1 MNCYLPSLEGGDDLA
16 IVHFV
21 NYKKPQISD
30 TMAFVLRYTMQDKK
44 TVADDGNKYITGV
57 NCTPQSAY
65 TEFNNTKRLYG
76 KTDSRLFYHFVH
88 SFSVDE
94 NISPQT
100 AHEIAVRFAEE
111 TEKFQGFEIV
121 VSTHFDRDHIHSHFV
136 MNSVNAESGRK
147 FHISESEVEM
157 LMQKSDALC
166 LEYGLSVL
174 KPKPPTERAKPMNDR
189 EYRSAEKGESWKI
202 RLEAVISTAM
212 QTAVSKEH
220 FIMLMEAEGYGVKW
234 TDTRKNITYTT
245 PEGKACR
252 DSKLHLTKFLK
263 ESMEYEFI
271 YRAEITARF
280 NNRSTTEDHRRRKDS
295 SLRGGDRAELD
306 GNDIYAENTDKIA
319 TGYSEHPAY
328 ADDRGR
334 TESIYGQATESA
346 DAVHRAD
353 QRSDRTVSSGDGN
366 IGGGTDGEY
375 QSTDNGY
382 RETGWEN
389 ERELFRESLY
399 ASQYSGGQTGE
410 AYEQDVLDIADPFG
424 GAHSVGTD
432 AAYLIGDIG
441 NIIDEDA
448 PVEDCTTMQQPR
460 RQKKNT
466 GPVMGGM

>member
-1 MNCYLPSLEGGDDLA
+1 MA

-21 NYKKPQISD
+21 NYKKPQTSNG
-30 TMAFVLRYTMQDKK
+30 MGYVLQYTMQDEK
-44 TVADDGNKYITGV
+44 TVADDGNKYVTGV

-65 TEFNNTKRLYG
+65 TEFNNTKRLYN
-76 KTDSRLFYHFVH
+76 KTDKRLFYHFVQ

-111 TEKFQGFEIV
+111 TEKFSGFEII
-121 VSTHFDRDHIHSHFV
+121 VSTHCDRDHIHSHFV
-136 MNSVNAESGRK
+136 MNSVNAESGKK
-147 FHISESEVEM
+147 FHITESEVEM
-157 LMQKSDALC
+157 LMKKSDALC

-174 KPKPPTERAKPMNDR
+174 KPKVPTERSKPMNDR

-202 RLEAVISTAM
+202 QLEAVISNTMKIAS
-212 QTAVSKEH
+212 SKDH

-234 TDTRKNITYTT
+234 TDARKNITYTT

-263 ESMEYEFI
+263 ESMEYEFL

-280 NNRSTTEDHRRRKDS
+280 NSRSTTENQHRRKGS
-295 SLRGGDRAELD
+295 SLCGGDRAELD
-306 GNDIYAENTDKIA
+306 GNDIYAESTDKTA
-319 TGYSEHPAY
+319 TGYSEHSAY

-334 TESIYGQATESA
+334 AESIYGSAAEGA

-353 QRSDRTVSSGDGN
+353 QRSDRTVPDGDGN
-366 IGGGTDGEY
+366 IGDGTEQEY
-375 QSTDNGY
+375 PSIDNRY

-399 ASQYSGGQTGE
+399 ASQYGGGQTGE
-410 AYEQDVLDIADPFG
+410 AYEQDVLDISDTFG
-424 GAHSVGTD
+424 GTHSVGTD
-432 AAYLIGDIG
+432 AVYLIGDIG

-448 PVEDCTTMQQPR
+448 AVEDCTTKHYPAER
-460 RQKKNT
+460 KKKQ
-466 GPVMGGM
+466 GPVMSGL

>member
-1 MNCYLPSLEGGDDLA
+1 MA

-21 NYKKPQISD
+21 NYQKPQTYN
-30 TMAFVLRYTMQDKK
+30 TMSFVLQYTMRDDK
-44 TVADDGNKYITGV
+44 TVADDGNKYVTGV

-65 TEFNNTKRLYG
+65 TEFNNTKRLYN
-76 KTDSRLFYHFVH
+76 KTDKRLFYHFVQ
-88 SFSVDE
+88 SFSVEE

-121 VSTHFDRDHIHSHFV
+121 VSTHCDRDHIHSHFV
-136 MNSVNAESGRK
+136 MNSVNADSGKK
-147 FHISESEVEM
+147 FHIRESEVEM

-189 EYRSAEKGESWKI
+189 EYRSAEKNESWKI
-202 RLEAVISTAM
+202 RLEAVISNAM
-212 QTAVSKEH
+212 KIASSKEH

-271 YRAEITARF
+271 YRTEITARI
-280 NNRSTTEDHRRRKDS
+280 NNPSTTTNHHRRKGS

-306 GNDIYAENTDKIA
+306 GNDIYAESADKIA
-319 TGYSEHPAY
+319 TGYSEHSAY

-334 TESIYGQATESA
+334 TESIYGSAIESA

-353 QRSDRTVSSGDGN
+353 QRSDRTVSGGDGN
-366 IGGGTDGEY
+366 IGDGIEQEY
-375 QSTDNGY
+375 QSADSGY

-389 ERELFRESLY
+389 ERELFEQHLQTL
-399 ASQYSGGQTGE
+399 QYGGGQTGE
-410 AYEQDVLDIADPFG
+410 AYEQTVLDVSDTFG
-424 GAHSVGTD
+424 GTHSIGTD
-432 AAYLIGDIG
+432 TAYLIGDIG

-448 PVEDCTTMQQPR
+448 PVEDCTTKHYPAER
-460 RQKKNT
+460 KKKK
-466 GPVMGGM
+466 GPVMSGM

>member
-1 MNCYLPSLEGGDDLA
+1 MA

-21 NYKKPQISD
+21 NYQKPQTYN
-30 TMAFVLRYTMQDKK
+30 TMSFVLQYTMRDDK
-44 TVADDGNKYITGV
+44 TVADDGNKYVTGV

-65 TEFNNTKRLYG
+65 TEFNNTKRLYN
-76 KTDSRLFYHFVH
+76 KTDKRLFYHFVQ

-100 AHEIAVRFAEE
+100 VHEIAVRFAEE

-121 VSTHFDRDHIHSHFV
+121 VSTHCDRDHIHSHFV
-136 MNSVNAESGRK
+136 MNSVNAESGKK
-147 FHISESEVEM
+147 FHIRESEMEM

-174 KPKPPTERAKPMNDR
+174 KPKPITERAKPMNDR

-202 RLEAVISTAM
+202 RLEAVISNAM
-212 QTAVSKEH
+212 RIASSKEH
-220 FIMLMEAEGYGVKW
+220 FIILMEAEGYGVKW

-263 ESMEYEFI
+263 ENMINEFYYREKI
-271 YRAEITARF
+271 YAEF
-280 NNRSTTEDHRRRKDS
+280 YNRSTTTNHLRRKGS

-306 GNDIYAENTDKIA
+306 GNDIYAESADKIA

-328 ADDRGR
+328 VDDRER
-334 TESIYGQATESA
+334 AESVYGSAVESA

-353 QRSDRTVSSGDGN
+353 QRSDRTVSDGDGN
-366 IGGGTDGEY
+366 IGSGTDQEHWE
-375 QSTDNGY
+375 TDDGY

-389 ERELFRESLY
+389 EREFFRESLY
-399 ASQYSGGQTGE
+399 ASQYGGGQTGQ
-410 AYEQDVLDIADPFG
+410 AYEQAVLDVADTFSG
-424 GAHSVGTD
+424 THSVGTD
-432 AAYLIGDIG
+432 TAYLIGDIG
-441 NIIDEDA
+441 NLIDEDA
-448 PVEDCTTMQQPR
+448 PVEDCTTMHYPTER
-460 RQKKNT
+460 KKKH

>member
-1 MNCYLPSLEGGDDLA
+1 MA

-21 NYKKPQISD
+21 NYQKPQTYN
-30 TMAFVLRYTMQDKK
+30 TMSFVLQYTMRDDK
-44 TVADDGNKYITGV
+44 TVADDGNKYVTGV

-65 TEFNNTKRLYG
+65 TEFNNTKRLYN
-76 KTDSRLFYHFVH
+76 KTDKRLFYHFVQ

-121 VSTHFDRDHIHSHFV
+121 VSTHCDRDHIHSHFV
-136 MNSVNAESGRK
+136 INSVNAESGKK
-147 FHISESEVEM
+147 FHIRESEVEM

-166 LEYGLSVL
+166 LEYGLSIL
-174 KPKPPTERAKPMNDR
+174 EPKATTDRAKPMNDR

-202 RLEAVISTAM
+202 RLEAVISNAM
-212 QTAVSKEH
+212 RIASSKEH

-263 ESMEYEFI
+263 ESMEYEFLF
-271 YRAEITARF
+271 RAEITAEF
-280 NNRSTTEDHRRRKDS
+280 YNRSTAANHRRRKGS
-295 SLRGGDRAELD
+295 SLRGGDRTELD
-306 GNDIYAENTDKIA
+306 GNDIYAESTDKIA
-319 TGYSEHPAY
+319 TGYSEHTAY
-328 ADDRGR
+328 ADDRER
-334 TESIYGQATESA
+334 IESVYERATEYA

-353 QRSDRTVSSGDGN
+353 QRSDRTVSDGDGN
-366 IGGGTDGEY
+366 IGGGTDREY
-375 QSTDNGY
+375 QSVDNGY

-389 ERELFRESLY
+389 EREFFEQSLQ
-399 ASQYSGGQTGE
+399 ALQYGGGQAGE
-410 AYEQDVLDIADPFG
+410 AYEQDVLDISDPFG
-424 GAHSVGTD
+424 GTHSVGTD
-432 AAYLIGDIG
+432 TAYLIGDIG

-448 PVEDCTTMQQPR
+448 PVEDCTTKHFPVER
-460 RQKKNT
+460 KKKH

>member
-1 MNCYLPSLEGGDDLA
+1 MA

-21 NYKKPQISD
+21 NYKKPQTSD
-30 TMAFVLRYTMQDKK
+30 TMAFVLRYTMQDEK
-44 TVADDGNKYITGV
+44 TVADDGNKYVTGI

-65 TEFNNTKRLYG
+65 TEFNNTKKLYG
-76 KTDSRLFYHFVH
+76 KTDKRLFYHFVQ

-100 AHEIAVRFAEE
+100 AHEIAVRFAAE

-121 VSTHFDRDHIHSHFV
+121 VSTHCDRDHIHSHFV
-136 MNSVNAESGRK
+136 MNSVNAESGKK

-157 LMQKSDALC
+157 LMQKSDVLC
-166 LEYGLSVL
+166 REYGLSVL
-174 KPKPPTERAKPMNDR
+174 KPKPTTERAKPMNDR

-212 QTAVSKEH
+212 QTATDREH

-252 DSKLHLTKFLK
+252 DSKLHLKKFLK
-263 ESMEYEFI
+263 EYMDYEFI
-271 YRAEITARF
+271 YRAEITARI
-280 NNRSTTEDHRRRKDS
+280 NNRSATEDYRRRKGS

-306 GNDIYAENTDKIA
+306 GNDIYAESTDKTA

-328 ADDRGR
+328 ADDRER
-334 TESIYGQATESA
+334 TESVYGRAAKGA
-346 DAVHRAD
+346 DAVYRAD
-353 QRSDRTVSSGDGN
+353 QNGVRTVSSGDGN
-366 IGGGTDGEY
+366 IGGGIEQEY

-389 ERELFRESLY
+389 ERELFEQHLY

-410 AYEQDVLDIADPFG
+410 AYEQDVLDISDTFG
-424 GAHSVGTD
+424 GAHSVGIDT
-432 AAYLIGDIG
+432 AYLIGDIG

-448 PVEDCTTMQQPR
+448 PVEDCTTMHQPR

>member
-1 MNCYLPSLEGGDDLA
+1 MA

-21 NYKKPQISD
+21 NYKKPQTSKG
-30 TMAFVLRYTMQDKK
+30 MGYVLQYTMQDEK
-44 TVADDGNKYITGV
+44 TVADDGNKYVTGV

-76 KTDSRLFYHFVH
+76 KTDKRLFYHFVQ

-94 NISPQT
+94 NISPKT

-111 TEKFQGFEIV
+111 TEKFHGFEIV
-121 VSTHFDRDHIHSHFV
+121 VSTHCDRDHIHSHFV
-136 MNSVNAESGRK
+136 MNSVNAESGKK
-147 FHISESEVEM
+147 FHITESEVEM
-157 LMQKSDALC
+157 LMQKSDTLC

-202 RLEAVISTAM
+202 RLEAVISNAM
-212 QTAVSKEH
+212 IIAASKEH

-263 ESMEYEFI
+263 ESMEYEFL
-271 YRAEITARF
+271 YRAEITARI
-280 NNRSTTEDHRRRKDS
+280 NNPSTTTNHNRRKGS

-306 GNDIYAENTDKIA
+306 GNDIYAESTDKIA

-328 ADDRGR
+328 ADDRER
-334 TESIYGQATESA
+334 TEGVYGSAIESA

-353 QRSDRTVSSGDGN
+353 QRSDRTVSDNDGN
-366 IGGGTDGEY
+366 IGSGTDREY
-375 QSTDNGY
+375 QSADSGY

-389 ERELFRESLY
+389 ERELFRDSLY
-399 ASQYSGGQTGE
+399 ASQYGGGQAGE
-410 AYEQDVLDIADPFG
+410 TYEQAVLDISDTFG
-424 GAHSVGTD
+424 GTHSVGTD

-448 PVEDCTTMQQPR
+448 PVEDCTTKHYPAER
-460 RQKKNT
+460 KKKQ
-466 GPVMGGM
+466 GPMMSGM

>member
-1 MNCYLPSLEGGDDLA
+1 MA

-21 NYKKPQISD
+21 NYKKTQTSK
-30 TMAFVLRYTMQDKK
+30 TTAFVLQYTMQDEK
-44 TVADDGNKYITGV
+44 TVADDGNKYVTGV

-76 KTDSRLFYHFVH
+76 KTDGRLFYHFVQ
-88 SFSVDE
+88 SFSVNE
-94 NISPQT
+94 NITPQT

-121 VSTHFDRDHIHSHFV
+121 VSTHCDRDHIHSHFV
-136 MNSVNAESGRK
+136 MNSVNAESGKK

-166 LEYGLSVL
+166 REYGLSVL

-202 RLEAVISTAM
+202 RLEAVISNAM
-212 QTAVSKEH
+212 KIASSKKH

-252 DSKLHLTKFLK
+252 DNKLHLTKFLK

-271 YRAEITARF
+271 YRAEITAEF
-280 NNRSTTEDHRRRKDS
+280 YNRNARADYRSRNRT
-295 SLRGGDRAELD
+295 SLRGGDRAELE
-306 GNDIYAENTDKIA
+306 GNDIYAEITDRFA
-319 TGYSEHPAY
+319 EGDSGYPAY
-328 ADDRGR
+328 ADDRER
-334 TESIYGQATESA
+334 TENVYGSAAEGA

-353 QRSDRTVSSGDGN
+353 QRSDRTIPDGDGN
-366 IGGGTDGEY
+366 IGDGTDGEH
-375 QSTDNGY
+375 SSVDSGH

-389 ERELFRESLY
+389 ERELFTEHLY
-399 ASQYSGGQTGE
+399 ASQCGGGQAGE
-410 AYEQDVLDIADPFG
+410 THEQDVLDFSDPFWS
-424 GAHSVGTD
+424 AHSAGTD

-448 PVEDCTTMQQPR
+448 PVEDCTTKHFPVER
-460 RQKKNT
+460 KKKQ
-466 GPVMGGM
+466 GPVIGGM

>member
-1 MNCYLPSLEGGDDLA
+1 MA

-21 NYKKPQISD
+21 NYKKSQTSSG
-30 TMAFVLRYTMQDKK
+30 MSYVLQYTMQDEK
-44 TVADDGNKYITGV
+44 TVADDGNKYVTGV

-76 KTDSRLFYHFVH
+76 KTDGRLFYHFVQ

-111 TEKFQGFEIV
+111 TEKFQGFEII
-121 VSTHFDRDHIHSHFV
+121 VSTHCDRDHIHSHFV
-136 MNSVNAESGRK
+136 MNSVNAESSKK
-147 FHISESEVEM
+147 FHISENEVEM

-166 LEYGLSVL
+166 REYGLSVL
-174 KPKPPTERAKPMNDR
+174 KPKSPTERAKPMNDR

-202 RLEAVISTAM
+202 RLEAVISNAM
-212 QTAVSKEH
+212 KIAESKEH

-271 YRAEITARF
+271 YRAQISAEF
-280 NNRSTTEDHRRRKDS
+280 YNRSTTTNHRRRKGS

-306 GNDIYAENTDKIA
+306 GNDIYAESTDRTA
-319 TGYSEHPAY
+319 EEYSEHPAY
-328 ADDRGR
+328 ADDREGTQSVYGR
-334 TESIYGQATESA
+334 AAEGA

-353 QRSDRTVSSGDGN
+353 QRSYRTVSDGNGN
-366 IGGGTDGEY
+366 IGGGTDGEHP
-375 QSTDNGY
+375 SVDSGY

-389 ERELFRESLY
+389 ERELFEQHLY
-399 ASQYSGGQTGE
+399 ASQYGGGQTGE
-410 AYEQDVLDIADPFG
+410 ACEQDVLDVSDTFG
-424 GAHSVGTD
+424 GAHSLGTD

-448 PVEDCTTMQQPR
+448 PVEDCTTMHYPTER
-460 RQKKNT
+460 KKKQ
-466 GPVMGGM
+466 GPVMSGM

>member
-1 MNCYLPSLEGGDDLA
+1 LA

-21 NYKKPQISD
+21 NYKKPQTYD
-30 TMAFVLRYTMQDKK
+30 TMAFVLRYTMQDEK
-44 TVADDGNKYITGV
+44 TVTDDGNKYVTGV

-76 KTDSRLFYHFVH
+76 KTDNRLFYHFVQ

-111 TEKFQGFEIV
+111 TEKFSGFEIV
-121 VSTHFDRDHIHSHFV
+121 VSTHCDRDHIHSHFV
-136 MNSVNAESGRK
+136 MNSVNAESGKK
-147 FHISESEVEM
+147 FHITESEIEM

-174 KPKPPTERAKPMNDR
+174 KPKPTTERAKPMNDR

-202 RLEAVISTAM
+202 RLEAVISNAM

-271 YRAEITARF
+271 YRAQISTKF
-280 NNRSTTEDHRRRKDS
+280 NNRSTRAAYRSRNRTP
-295 SLRGGDRAELD
+295 LRSGDRAKLE
-306 GNDIYAENTDKIA
+306 GNDIYAEITDRFA

-328 ADDRGR
+328 ADDSGG
-334 TESIYGQATESA
+334 TEEIYGSAAEGA

-353 QRSDRTVSSGDGN
+353 QRSDRAVSDGDGN
-366 IGGGTDGEY
+366 VGGGTDGEHP
-375 QSTDNGY
+375 SFDSGY

-389 ERELFRESLY
+389 ERELFEQHLQ
-399 ASQYSGGQTGE
+399 ALQYGRGQAGE
-410 AYEQDVLDIADPFG
+410 AHEQAVLDIADPFG
-424 GAHSVGTD
+424 STHSVGTD
-432 AAYLIGDIG
+432 VAYLIGDIG
-441 NIIDEDA
+441 NLIDEDA
-448 PVEDCTTMQQPR
+448 PVEDCTTMHQPR

>member
-1 MNCYLPSLEGGDDLA
+1 MA

-21 NYKKPQISD
+21 NYQKPQTYN
-30 TMAFVLRYTMQDKK
+30 TMSFVLQYTMRDDK
-44 TVADDGNKYITGV
+44 TVADDGNKYVTGV

-76 KTDSRLFYHFVH
+76 KTEGRLFYHFVQ

-111 TEKFQGFEIV
+111 TEKFSGFEIV
-121 VSTHFDRDHIHSHFV
+121 VSTHCDRDHIHSHFV
-136 MNSVNAESGRK
+136 MNSVNADSGKK
-147 FHISESEVEM
+147 FHITESEVET
-157 LMQKSDALC
+157 LMQKSDVLC
-166 LEYGLSVL
+166 REYGLSVL

-202 RLEAVISTAM
+202 RLEAVISNAM
-212 QTAVSKEH
+212 QTAASKEH

-271 YRAEITARF
+271 YRAQITAEF
-280 NNRSTTEDHRRRKDS
+280 YNRNARADYRSRNRT
-295 SLRGGDRAELD
+295 SLRSGNRAELES
-306 GNDIYAENTDKIA
+306 NDIYAEITDRFA
-319 TGYSEHPAY
+319 EGDSGYTAY
-328 ADDRGR
+328 ADDRER
-334 TESIYGQATESA
+334 TEGVYGSA
-346 DAVHRAD
+346 AECTDTVHRAD
-353 QRSDRTVSSGDGN
+353 QRSDRTVSDGDGN
-366 IGGGTDGEY
+366 IGGGTDGEHP
-375 QSTDNGY
+375 SVESGY

-389 ERELFRESLY
+389 ERELFEQHLY
-399 ASQYSGGQTGE
+399 ATQYGGGQNRE
-410 AYEQDVLDIADPFG
+410 AYEQTVLDIADPFG
-424 GAHSVGTD
+424 SAHSIGTD

-441 NIIDEDA
+441 NVIDEDA

>member
-1 MNCYLPSLEGGDDLA
+1 MA

-21 NYKKPQISD
+21 NYQKPQTYN
-30 TMAFVLRYTMQDKK
+30 TMSFVLQYTMRDDK
-44 TVADDGNKYITGV
+44 TVADDGNKYVTGV

-65 TEFNNTKRLYG
+65 TEFNNTKRLYN
-76 KTDSRLFYHFVH
+76 KTDKRLFYHFVQ
-88 SFSVDE
+88 SFSVNE

-121 VSTHFDRDHIHSHFV
+121 VSTHCDRDHIHSHFV
-136 MNSVNAESGRK
+136 MNSVNAENGKK
-147 FHISESEVEM
+147 FHIRESEVEM

-174 KPKPPTERAKPMNDR
+174 KPMPTTERAKPMNDR

-202 RLEAVISTAM
+202 RLEAVISNAM
-212 QTAVSKEH
+212 KIAASKEH

-263 ESMEYEFI
+263 ESMEYEFL
-271 YRAEITARF
+271 YRAEIAARI
-280 NNRSTTEDHRRRKDS
+280 NNPSTTANHRRRKGTS
-295 SLRGGDRAELD
+295 VRGGDRAELD
-306 GNDIYAENTDKIA
+306 GNDIYAESTDKIA
-319 TGYSEHPAY
+319 TGYSEHVAY
-328 ADDRGR
+328 ADDRER
-334 TESIYGQATESA
+334 AESVYGSAVESA

-353 QRSDRTVSSGDGN
+353 ERNDRTVSVGDGN
-366 IGGGTDGEY
+366 ISVGTDRGH
-375 QSTDNGY
+375 QSVDNGY

-389 ERELFRESLY
+389 ERELFKQHLQ
-399 ASQYSGGQTGE
+399 ALQYSGGQTGQ
-410 AYEQDVLDIADPFG
+410 AYEQTVLDVADTFG
-424 GAHSVGTD
+424 GTHSVGTD
-432 AAYLIGDIG
+432 TAYLIGDIG
-441 NIIDEDA
+441 NLIDEDA
-448 PVEDCTTMQQPR
+448 PVEDCTTMHYPTER
-460 RQKKNT
+460 KKKH